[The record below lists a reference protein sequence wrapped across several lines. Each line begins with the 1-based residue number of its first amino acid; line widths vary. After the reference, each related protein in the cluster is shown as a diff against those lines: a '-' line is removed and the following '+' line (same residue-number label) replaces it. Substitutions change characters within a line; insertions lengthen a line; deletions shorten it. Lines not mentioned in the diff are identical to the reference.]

1 MYSIIRTKKHKS
13 ISSLKFRE
21 NHTYRKH
28 PTPNADPEKQHRNKL
43 LWGQANYAEGVDT
56 ALKEYV
62 LDGNKIRKN
71 GVLTIEYLLT
81 ASPEFFDQGSKHERD
96 VRLKEWCD
104 LQIQFL
110 KEKHGEKNIRC
121 MYLHLD
127 EKTPHIEAY
136 VVPIDPRGKLN
147 CKHFLGGRAQLRDL
161 QTQYA
166 SYHSHMGLKR
176 GQQGSRATHEEVKKF
191 YAQIK
196 TKAKVTSQDL
206 QKAVK
211 IDAPKISE
219 RLDPSSYLKTQQK
232 KIFDRVSKLFAGTM
246 YENKLIQ
253 QAKTILREWTRAEQ
267 DAQKTRYKL
276 ESEKDALKE
285 KLDRQEKMLSQFEK
299 LTFEYKEL
307 QKQFQNSEAEYQLL
321 KNKFLPQQARTA
333 LSKP

>member
-13 ISSLKFRE
+13 ISSLRFRE

-28 PTPNADPEKQHRNKL
+28 PAPNADPEKQHRNKL
-43 LWGQANYAEGVDT
+43 LWGQANYADGVDT

-62 LDGNKIRKN
+62 IAGNKIRKN

-81 ASPEFFDQGSKHERD
+81 ASPEFFDEGPKHERD
-96 VRLKEWCD
+96 ARLKEWCD
-104 LQIQFL
+104 LQVKFL
-110 KEKHGEKNIRC
+110 KEKHGEKNIQC

-166 SYHSHMGLKR
+166 IYHSHMGLKR

-206 QKAVK
+206 QRAVK

-219 RLDPSSYLKTQQK
+219 RLDPSSFVETQQK
-232 KIFDRVSKLFAGTM
+232 KIFDRVSKLFAGTV

-253 QAKTILREWTRAEQ
+253 QAKKILREWVRAEQ
-267 DAQKTRYKL
+267 DAQKMRYKL
-276 ESEKDALKE
+276 ESEKDALKD
-285 KLDRQEKMLSQFEK
+285 KLDRQTKILSQLDK
-299 LTFEYKEL
+299 LTVENKDL
-307 QKQFQNSEAEYQLL
+307 QKQLQSSEVENQLL
-321 KNKFLPQQARTA
+321 KNKFLPQQT
-333 LSKP
+333 KTVPK